1 MQQITVRSNVSA
13 ALGTDEKLETVATV
27 CLPEDSSAV
36 NTVCF
41 AWPGGGYGRRYYTFD
56 MPDDVG
62 GHGQAG
68 WHVRRGWVFV
78 AVDHLAAGESSQPQS
93 PEKLTYEVLV
103 AANQATV
110 ENISELLSSGTLT
123 AGFGP
128 VSDPCTIGVGQSLG
142 GAVLVLHQGQRKA
155 FDGVGVLGWS
165 GKHSSVWMPPG
176 SPHVPRPYIPRGTNV
191 GELSHEVHTSAMPEM
206 ALCAD
211 GFPLCTPGF
220 HYDDEPADIV
230 AVDMID
236 FPARRGEL
244 PEWAS
249 ATIPPCSMTM
259 MSPGAVAP
267 EAASIDVPVFLGLG
281 ERDACADPFGE
292 PKSYPASADVSVAVI
307 PRMSHMHNFAHTR
320 ERLWTRLH
328 SWAEGVA
335 EARRLNAH

>member
-1 MQQITVRSNVSA
+1 MRTNVSE
-13 ALGTDEKLETVATV
+13 ALGTVEKLETVATV
-27 CLPEDSSAV
+27 CLPDDSSAV
-36 NTVCF
+36 DTVCF

-56 MPDDVG
+56 MPGDVG
-62 GHGQAG
+62 GDGQAG

-78 AVDHLAAGESSQPQS
+78 AVDHLAVGESSQPRA
-93 PEKLTYEVLV
+93 PEKVTYEDLV

-110 ENISELLSSGTLT
+110 ENISAQLAAGTLT
-123 AGFGP
+123 PDFGS

-142 GAVLVLHQGQRKA
+142 GSVLVLHQGQRKT

-165 GKHSSVWMPPG
+165 GKHSSVWMPPE
-176 SPHVPRPYIPRGTNV
+176 SPYVPRPYIPRGTDV
-191 GELSHEVHTSAMPEM
+191 AALSHEVHIAAMPEM
-206 ALCAD
+206 ALGPD

-220 HYDDEPADIV
+220 HYDDEPADVV
-230 AVDMID
+230 ALDMID

-281 ERDACADPFGE
+281 ERDACADPLGE
-292 PKSYPASADVSVAVI
+292 PKCYPASPDVTVAI
-307 PRMSHMHNFAHTR
+307 TPRMSHMHNFAHTR
-320 ERLWTRLH
+320 TRLWTRLH
-328 SWAEGVA
+328 SWGDGVA
-335 EARRLNAH
+335 ALRNLGIE